1 MNQEIVY
8 GASKVFTNTIQEIDK
23 YSKSHWPILI
33 TGETGVGKE
42 LLARRVHCQSV
53 RNKGPFVP
61 VNCGALPP
69 GLFESEL
76 FGFERGA
83 FSGAVQSHRGLIRQ
97 AQGGSLF
104 LDEIGELDLSL
115 QVKLLR
121 LLELNEIRS
130 VGSTRVEYVD
140 VRIIAATNRSLEERV
155 REGLFRHDLLE
166 RLSVLAIE
174 VPPLRER
181 KEDIPLLA
189 QSILERLGVPIQVED
204 FSCLVSYDWPGNARQ
219 LKNLLVRATVLGE
232 KGVSLELLEKL
243 VNREKTKLLSSE
255 LADASLEGVTL
266 ADLEKQVVIERLRK
280 WHGNRKKAAKDLGIA
295 KSTLHEKLKKWKMEE
310 ASESWPLYREP
321 QLPSLG

>member
-1 MNQEIVY
+1 MTHELIY
-8 GASKVFTNTIQEIDK
+8 GQSKVFLKTVEEIDK

-42 LLARRVHCQSV
+42 LLARRVHCQSPRV
-53 RNKGPFVP
+53 RAPFIP
-61 VNCGALPP
+61 VNCAALPP

-76 FGFERGA
+76 FGYERGA
-83 FSGAVQSHRGLIRQ
+83 FSGAVQSHRGLIRM

-140 VRIIAATNRSLEERV
+140 VRIIAATNRCLEERV

-166 RLSVLAIE
+166 RLSVLSIE

-189 QSILERLGVPIQVED
+189 ESILERLGSTTDIRD
-204 FSCLVSYDWPGNARQ
+204 FSCLTSYDWPGNARQ
-219 LKNLLVRATVLGE
+219 LKNLLVRASVLGNSQI
-232 KGVSLELLEKL
+232 SLELLDNL
-243 VNREKTKLLSSE
+243 MLRERQKVFSSE
-255 LADASLEGVTL
+255 LAESSPNGVTL
-266 ADLEKQVVIERLRK
+266 AELEKQVVLERLKK
-280 WHGNRKKAAKDLGIA
+280 WHGNRKKTARDLGIA
-295 KSTLHEKLKKWKMEE
+295 KSTLHEKLKKWKLGESE
-310 ASESWPLYREP
+310 ESWPLYREP
-321 QLPSLG
+321 HVPSLG